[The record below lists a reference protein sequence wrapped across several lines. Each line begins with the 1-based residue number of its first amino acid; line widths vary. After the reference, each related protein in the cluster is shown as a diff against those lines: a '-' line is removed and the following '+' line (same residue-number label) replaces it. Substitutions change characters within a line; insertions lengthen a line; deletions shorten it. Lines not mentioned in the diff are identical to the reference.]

1 MSIDQ
6 SVPILRRFVGN
17 TDGITRMRAAN
28 RSNAPAANQP
38 QGGAGRARLPSRRQC
53 LQQLSCGFGWLA
65 FAALQHRATGANPRL
80 APVTRGRAASAEHVI
95 FISLRGG
102 PSHVDT
108 LDYKPQLSKA
118 DGQPGPRPGSRW
130 LASPWKFTQHGES
143 GLWFSSLLPSLAE
156 QADRLGI
163 VHSMQTD
170 VPAHPQA
177 YLKLHTGSSQFVRPS
192 LGAWSLYG
200 LGQLNDQ
207 LPGFV
212 AISPAGNL
220 GGPQNYGNAF
230 LPAQYHGMRLGQDN
244 RPLFELDVPHLTGRK
259 PRRMERLELD
269 WIQEVNRL
277 RLDEVESAAHIDGA
291 ISALEMAF
299 HMQDSLP
306 EVLDI
311 SRETAVTERLYGLEN
326 PVTSG
331 FGRKCLIARRL
342 VEEGVRFVEITH
354 GNWDH
359 HADID
364 QRLPRSCQEIDRG
377 LAALLSDLGQ
387 RGLLDKTLVVCSGEF
402 GRTPYAQGRSGRDHN
417 HQAFSLWM
425 AGGPIRGGISYG
437 QSDPMGHRVVERPV
451 SIADLH
457 ATLLAALGLDHTQLT
472 YRHAGRD
479 FRLTDVAGNVIESLL
494 S

>member
-1 MSIDQ
+1 MLASDRFNFRLKTE
-6 SVPILRRFVGN
+6 PALRTG
-17 TDGITRMRAAN
+17 
-28 RSNAPAANQP
+28 
-38 QGGAGRARLPSRRQC
+38 QGLLPSRRQC

-65 FAALQHRATGANPRL
+65 FAALQQ
-80 APVTRGRAASAEHVI
+80 RAAAAAGPKPAPAHMRPATAEHVI

-108 LDYKPQLSKA
+108 LDYKPELSKA

-130 LASPWKFTQHGES
+130 LASPWKFHQHGES
-143 GLWFSSLLPSLAE
+143 GLWFSSLLPQLAKH
-156 QADRLGI
+156 ADRMAI

-177 YLKLHTGSSQFVRPS
+177 YLKLHTGSSQFIRPS

-200 LGQLNDQ
+200 LGQLNHQ

-212 AISPAGNL
+212 AISPASNL
-220 GGPQNYGNAF
+220 GGTQNYGNAF
-230 LPAQYHGMRLGQDN
+230 LPAQYHGLRLGQDN
-244 RPLFELDVPHLTGRK
+244 RPVFELDVPHLTSRK

-277 RLDEVESAAHIDGA
+277 RLNELDSAEHIDGA
-291 ISALEMAF
+291 IAALEMAF
-299 HMQDSLP
+299 HMQGSLP

-311 SRETAVTERLYGLEN
+311 THENPATERLYGLET
-326 PVTSG
+326 PITSG
-331 FGRKCLIARRL
+331 FGRKCMIARRL
-342 VEEGVRFVEITH
+342 IEQGVRFVEITH

-377 LAALLSDLGQ
+377 LAALLSDLQQ
-387 RGLLDKTLVVCSGEF
+387 RGLLDKTLIVCSGEF

-425 AGGPIRGGISYG
+425 AGGPIRGGSQYG
-437 QSDPMGHRVVERPV
+437 RSDPMGHRVEERPV

-457 ATLLAALGLDHTQLT
+457 ATLLAALGLDHTKLT

-479 FRLTDVAGNVIESLL
+479 FRLTDVAGNVLEPLL
-494 S
+494 V

>member
-1 MSIDQ
+1 MLASDRSTI
-6 SVPILRRFVGN
+6 
-17 TDGITRMRAAN
+17 AAKT
-28 RSNAPAANQP
+28 QP
-38 QGGAGRARLPSRRQC
+38 WGVEGHVDRPSRRQC

-65 FAALQHRATGANPRL
+65 FAALQQPASGAGPKL
-80 APVTRGRAASAEHVI
+80 APASGLRSATAEHVI

-130 LASPWKFTQHGES
+130 LASPWKFSQHGES
-143 GLWFSSLLPSLAE
+143 GLWFSSLLPHLAE
-156 QADRLGI
+156 HADRLGI

-200 LGQLNDQ
+200 LGLLNQQ

-212 AISPAGNL
+212 AISPASNL

-244 RPLFELDVPHLTGRK
+244 RPVFELDVPHLTRRK
-259 PRRMERLELD
+259 PKRLERLELD

-277 RLDEVESAAHIDGA
+277 RLGDLESAKHIDDA
-291 ISALEMAF
+291 IAALEMAF

-331 FGRKCLIARRL
+331 FGRKCMIARRL
-342 VEEGVRFVEITH
+342 IEEGVRFVEITH

-377 LAALLSDLGQ
+377 LAGLLADLQQ
-387 RGLLDKTLVVCSGEF
+387 RGLLDKTLIVCSGEF

-425 AGGPIRGGISYG
+425 AGGPIRGGSQYG
-437 QSDPMGHRVVERPV
+437 QSDPMGHRVAERPV

-479 FRLTDVAGNVIESLL
+479 FRLTDVAGSVIDSLL
-494 S
+494 V